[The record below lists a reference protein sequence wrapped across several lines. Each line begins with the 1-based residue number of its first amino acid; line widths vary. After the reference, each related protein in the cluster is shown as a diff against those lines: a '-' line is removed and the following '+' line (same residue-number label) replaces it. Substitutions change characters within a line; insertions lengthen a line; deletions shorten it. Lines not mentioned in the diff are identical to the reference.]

1 LLTLADIRATIAL
14 QAKINGT
21 QEVLAFKQKLQ
32 VVVDYRPLVPP
43 WRQSMTA
50 EQ

>member
-1 LLTLADIRATIAL
+1 MLTLADIRATIAV

-21 QEVLAFKQKLQ
+21 QKVLAFKQKLQ
-32 VVVDYRPLVPP
+32 VVVDYRPLAPH
-43 WRQSMTA
+43 WRQSMAA